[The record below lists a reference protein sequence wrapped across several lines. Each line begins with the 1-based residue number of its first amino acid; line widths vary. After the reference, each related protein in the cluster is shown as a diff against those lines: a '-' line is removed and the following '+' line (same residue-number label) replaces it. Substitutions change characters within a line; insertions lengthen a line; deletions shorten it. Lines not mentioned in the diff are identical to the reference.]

1 MTIICMSGMTA
12 FAAETLYSQGIRD
25 GDVQI
30 MLPAGWYLEEAG
42 SISEDEN
49 ALEGGAAEYSTEVA
63 EFFDADGTSTATL
76 YMLYQEDPEFTA
88 EDFATL
94 IGAKD
99 YYQEEGRTFLKE
111 YLSDLSGGYRL
122 DEGFRIIGP
131 SEESDNTL
139 ICATATGKK
148 ELRIYLIKNTDHL
161 LGILSFNGRSG
172 RMPDETLTDRIA
184 GSLTWEDYDLGL
196 YERTYTRDD
205 VEWADDEDE
214 GFDGGLILVIIFIL
228 AVIGMS
234 VMESG
239 ENDGTKRVERMREH
253 LPGRNIGNTEVR
265 EERPARPTQV
275 KDMRKKEAT
284 LFDRLPD
291 RPREKRVHQHPDGIF
306 EPGHGKKR
314 VHQHPDGTRETAHY
328 SGYLE
333 SLKTLRKSGLVTR
346 EEYYELLDR
355 HKRNQY

>member
-1 MTIICMSGMTA
+1 
-12 FAAETLYSQGIRD
+12 
-25 GDVQI
+25 
-30 MLPAGWYLEEAG
+30 
-42 SISEDEN
+42 
-49 ALEGGAAEYSTEVA
+49 
-63 EFFDADGTSTATL
+63 
-76 YMLYQEDPEFTA
+76 
-88 EDFATL
+88 
-94 IGAKD
+94 
-99 YYQEEGRTFLKE
+99 
-111 YLSDLSGGYRL
+111 
-122 DEGFRIIGP
+122 
-131 SEESDNTL
+131 
-139 ICATATGKK
+139 
-148 ELRIYLIKNTDHL
+148 
-161 LGILSFNGRSG
+161 
-172 RMPDETLTDRIA
+172 
-184 GSLTWEDYDLGL
+184 
-196 YERTYTRDD
+196 
-205 VEWADDEDE
+205 
-214 GFDGGLILVIIFIL
+214 
-228 AVIGMS
+228 
-234 VMESG
+234 MESG